1 MFAPHL
7 RLTQFYYRNLG
18 KHSFLTVNEMMVL
31 DLSRMV
37 SNHRRHSHVE
47 AREIAEKMTHSL
59 NKMGVK
65 MYKSGTRWNLREDDF
80 RTAYANA
87 TY

>member
-1 MFAPHL
+1 MFSIFSRKAKTT
-7 RLTQFYYRNLG
+7 RAKGF
-18 KHSFLTVNEMMVL
+18 NEMMVL